1 MLEDENSCYSNDE
14 EYFLD
19 ICRAGE
25 LEELKEFVGSL
36 QEGVAFDWACISN
49 SQDNFLRMERDIVDM
64 LAANNLP

>member
-1 MLEDENSCYSNDE
+1 MQEDENSCYSNDE

-25 LEELKEFVGSL
+25 LEELKEFVASL
-36 QEGVAFDWACISN
+36 NEESAFDWACISN
-49 SQDNFLRMERDIVDM
+49 SQDNFLRMQRDILDM